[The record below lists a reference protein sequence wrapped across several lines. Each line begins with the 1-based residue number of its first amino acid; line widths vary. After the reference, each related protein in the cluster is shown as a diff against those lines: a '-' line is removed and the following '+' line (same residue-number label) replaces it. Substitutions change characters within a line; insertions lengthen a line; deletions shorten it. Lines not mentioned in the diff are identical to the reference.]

1 MAGYRLERKHVRRV
15 TALLALVCLLA
26 CGVLAPALA
35 DVTDVAAPAAT
46 IVATAKS
53 PDGQLQVDISIDGEG
68 RAAYQIIRKG
78 ELVIAPSRL
87 GFVLTNGPK
96 LDGRFAPGATSSDA
110 HDDTWEQPW
119 GERRFVRD
127 HYNEVRVDLVQAAY
141 NNRRMT
147 VVFRVFDDGVG
158 FRYEFPDQAQLHE
171 VKISEELTEFAV
183 VDKATAL
190 WALGGEMSNL
200 EYLYKQTPLDEVS
213 QAQTPLTVR
222 TQAGTYIAFHEAALV
237 DYPAIWIRRIDG
249 QRLRTQL
256 APSAIGPAA
265 VRPAPFTTPWR
276 MMIITDSVPTL
287 LTSDIEL
294 NLNAP
299 NVLGDVSW
307 VRPYKYVGIWWEMHL
322 DKSTW
327 SSGPRHGATTQ
338 NTRKYMD
345 FAAQNGFRGVLVEGW
360 NKGWDG
366 TWYGNGSDFSYTEA
380 YADFDIRALSA
391 YGLKKGVHLIGHHE
405 TGGNIAHYE
414 DQMVNA
420 FKLDESLGIDSVKTG
435 YVHEF
440 GAAQMRAPDGSIFYG
455 NTDSQQAVE
464 HYVKN
469 VVTAAKYHLAID
481 THEPVKDTGL
491 RRTYPNWVSRE
502 GARGQEYNAW
512 GNPINPPEH
521 DVNLVFTRMLS
532 GPMDYTP
539 GILSLEGNKKDL
551 LSTQARQLALYV
563 VLYSPIQMAA
573 DLPKNYARYP
583 KAFQFIKDVAV
594 DWEQSLVLNGE
605 MGDYVT
611 FARKDRHSE
620 NWFIGAITDEEART
634 LAAPLA
640 FLTPGTT
647 YTAEIYRDG
656 PNAGLTGDARFDI
669 VIEKRAVTSA
679 DTLELK
685 LAPGGGE
692 AIRFVPR
699 GKLRK

>member
-1 MAGYRLERKHVRRV
+1 MGITINAC
-15 TALLALVCLLA
+15 LASVCLLA
-26 CGVLAPALA
+26 MATAFTPAFADGVGI
-35 DVTDVAAPAAT
+35 AAPASS
-46 IVATAKS
+46 IVATVQS
-53 PDGQLQVDISIDGEG
+53 PNGQLQVDVSIDAEG
-68 RAAYQIIRKG
+68 RAAYEVKRKG
-78 ELVIAPSRL
+78 VEVISPSRL

-96 LDGRFAPGATSSDA
+96 LDGKFTLGGTSSAA

-119 GERRFVRD
+119 GERQFVRD

-141 NNRRMT
+141 DNRKMT

-158 FRYEFPDQAQLHE
+158 FRYEFPDQPQLPD

-183 VDKATAL
+183 VDEATAL
-190 WALGGEMSNL
+190 WALGGELSNL

-213 QAQTPLTVR
+213 QAQTPMTIK
-222 TQAGTYIAFHEAALV
+222 TADGTYIAFHEAALV
-237 DYPAIWIRRIDG
+237 DYPAMWIRRIDG
-249 QRLRTQL
+249 QRLRAQL

-265 VRPAPFTTPWR
+265 VRQAPFTTPWR
-276 MMIITDSVPTL
+276 TMIITDNAPAL

-294 NLNAP
+294 NLNEP
-299 NVLGDVSW
+299 NKLGDVSW
-307 VRPYKYVGIWWEMHL
+307 VKPYKYVGIWWEMHL
-322 DKSTW
+322 EKSTW
-327 SSGPRHGATTQ
+327 ASGPKHGATTE
-338 NTRKYMD
+338 NTKKYID
-345 FAAQNGFRGVLVEGW
+345 FAAKNGFRGVLVEGW

-366 TWYGNGSDFSYTEA
+366 VWYGDGKDFSFTEA
-380 YADFDIRALSA
+380 YPDFDIKALSA

-414 DQMVNA
+414 DQMEAA

-464 HYVKN
+464 HYLKN
-469 VVTAAKYHLAID
+469 VVTAAKYHVAID

-539 GILSLEGNKKDL
+539 GVLSLEGNKKDL
-551 LSTQARQLALYV
+551 LSTQAKQLALYV

-573 DLPKNYARYP
+573 DLPENYAKYP

-594 DWEQSLVLNGE
+594 DWSESQVLNGE
-605 MGDYVT
+605 IGDYVT

-620 NWFIGAITDEEART
+620 NWFLGSITDENART
-634 LAAPLA
+634 LSAPLA
-640 FLTPGTT
+640 FLSPGVS

-656 PNAGLTGDARFDI
+656 PNADLKGDARFDI
-669 VIEKRAVTSA
+669 VIEKQAVTSA
-679 DTLELK
+679 DTLTLK

-692 AIRFVPR
+692 AIRFVPQSQ
-699 GKLRK
+699 GKGKVKK